1 VTLTCRKAYSALHGF
16 PLYVAASKLEHS
28 RAPPWHKIIGAIV
41 AMRHSCAEWVWV
53 MDADAFIMNMT
64 INAADDIVGRRDVTN
79 ETNVI
84 FAEDTC
90 NGMSGFFLFIIYVLA
105 TR

>member
-1 VTLTCRKAYSALHGF
+1 
-16 PLYVAASKLEHS
+16 
-28 RAPPWHKIIGAIV
+28 
-41 AMRHSCAEWVWV
+41 
-53 MDADAFIMNMT
+53 MDTDAFIMNMT

-84 FAEDTC
+84 FAEETC